1 MTKSTIQIAL
11 AGATGRMGKM
21 IARAIAENEDLVLVA
36 ASGNP
41 SSKHIGMDIGQFSGD
56 AQMDVVISDNADAL
70 IAATP
75 DVIVDFSTVDAS
87 LEHIALAADA
97 SIPIVVGVTGHDEN
111 QLATLDDAAQK
122 TAIMLCSNT
131 SVGITMLTA
140 LIEDAARILNTDW
153 DIEISETHHRNKV
166 DAPSGTALTLG
177 DAVARGRNVSLSDV
191 ADYARH
197 GRTDIRKKG
206 AIGFAVMR
214 GGDVVGEHSV
224 IFHGQSEQIEIT
236 HRASDRMVFA
246 HGALKAA
253 RWVVANGAKG
263 QKTGLYSMRNV
274 LNQTGKE

>member
-1 MTKSTIQIAL
+1 MTKSTIHIAL
-11 AGATGRMGKM
+11 AGATGRMGRM

-56 AQMDVVISDNADAL
+56 AQSGVVISDNASAL
-70 IAATP
+70 IAAAP

-97 SIPIVVGVTGHDEN
+97 GIPIVVGVTGHDEN
-111 QLATLDDAAQK
+111 QLAALDDAAQK

-140 LIEDAARILNTDW
+140 LIEDAARILNADW

-177 DAVARGRNVSLSDV
+177 EAVARGRNVSLSDV

-253 RWVVANGAKG
+253 RWAVANGAKG
-263 QKTGLYSMRNV
+263 QKTGLYSMQNV
-274 LNQTGKE
+274 LSQTGKE

>member
-56 AQMDVVISDNADAL
+56 DQRGVVISDNADAL

-177 DAVARGRNVSLSDV
+177 EAVARGRNVSLSDV

>member
-177 DAVARGRNVSLSDV
+177 EAVARGRNVSLSDV

>member
-11 AGATGRMGKM
+11 AGATGRMGRM

-177 DAVARGRNVSLSDV
+177 EAVARGRNVSLSDV

-253 RWVVANGAKG
+253 RWAVANGAKG